1 NKLIIFILPTKA
13 LLEEYLI
20 DLKSILNE
28 KGVKDIN
35 VSKSVSQV
43 DKESKN
49 ILVFTQER
57 YNSFLYEKSYDNMD
71 VDFLFI
77 DEAHKVLDK
86 KNNRAITL
94 YKVINNSIEK
104 YGKLKVIFSCPVI
117 SNPDVFF
124 KTFNIP
130 NSKKTRSLCIKESPV
145 NQDLYFANYQDNNFV
160 YFDSILNKKINF
172 NVNNAYQNDFEI
184 IRGLAQQSKSNLIY
198 VSSKTECIRKCNEFL
213 EYLIREK
220 KYR

>member
-1 NKLIIFILPTKA
+1 

-145 NQDLYFANYQDNNFV
+145 
-160 YFDSILNKKINF
+160 
-172 NVNNAYQNDFEI
+172 
-184 IRGLAQQSKSNLIY
+184 
-198 VSSKTECIRKCNEFL
+198 
-213 EYLIREK
+213 
-220 KYR
+220 

>member
-1 NKLIIFILPTKA
+1 MQNDYFSFSGPTSLGKSFLIKHAAVDLIENNKLIIFILPTKA

-117 SNPDVFF
+117 SNPDVFQ
-124 KTFNIP
+124 NI
-130 NSKKTRSLCIKESPV
+130 
-145 NQDLYFANYQDNNFV
+145 
-160 YFDSILNKKINF
+160 
-172 NVNNAYQNDFEI
+172 
-184 IRGLAQQSKSNLIY
+184 
-198 VSSKTECIRKCNEFL
+198 
-213 EYLIREK
+213 
-220 KYR
+220 

>member
-1 NKLIIFILPTKA
+1 
-13 LLEEYLI
+13 
-20 DLKSILNE
+20 
-28 KGVKDIN
+28 
-35 VSKSVSQV
+35 
-43 DKESKN
+43 
-49 ILVFTQER
+49 
-57 YNSFLYEKSYDNMD
+57 
-71 VDFLFI
+71 
-77 DEAHKVLDK
+77 
-86 KNNRAITL
+86 
-94 YKVINNSIEK
+94 
-104 YGKLKVIFSCPVI
+104 
-117 SNPDVFF
+117 
-124 KTFNIP
+124 
-130 NSKKTRSLCIKESPV
+130 SLCIKESPV